1 MVSDSSFNAASATS
15 AQVKAR
21 GGDVERVSILSTG
34 GTLNCADLGMWLLS
48 TEPEK
53 AAMVQLNVEPIYRL
67 FKDTGTGDEQ
77 TARAYL
83 VKLMDT
89 DKKYS
94 LNAAVDGFGKLT
106 ETKPAQ

>member
-1 MVSDSSFNAASATS
+1 
-15 AQVKAR
+15 
-21 GGDVERVSILSTG
+21 
-34 GTLNCADLGMWLLS
+34 
-48 TEPEK
+48 
-53 AAMVQLNVEPIYRL
+53 MVQLNVEPIYRL

-106 ETKPAQ
+106 ETKPVQ